1 METRTDNI
9 FIKLS
14 DNSNIEKLYK
24 KFGMNLLEDINASID
39 EFEVYES
46 WNRFHLLGSNTFS
59 NLYLS
64 FLEPYLLE
72 IRNQLQKYDDNFQSD
87 TIERT
92 ITENMLENI
101 SSLSEGVWIAE
112 MRNIN
117 KNQTE
122 YLVYLNQDYKNLA
135 EVVKKYPYWYFSIIS
150 FIRDTT
156 KYLLEFLSHLIQ
168 DKALVANQFLEADG
182 MITDIKLSMGDRH
195 RGTFVIKVESKFG
208 NYFYKPRRSKLDTL
222 FKEVIDKIGEQD
234 GILKMKA
241 PKIIDQ
247 GSYSWAEEIRYIP
260 LQSRNKNER
269 YYIRLGQLLAITYI
283 LNGSDLHYENIISC
297 GEFPVAIDV
306 ETLLTSRLRFKKQ
319 TTPKMLQEDN
329 INYLEDSVSN
339 LIILPTIVKSNG
351 DFYDL
356 SPLKIYSGELP
367 NTLAET

>member
-182 MITDIKLSMGDRH
+182 MITDI
-195 RGTFVIKVESKFG
+195 
-208 NYFYKPRRSKLDTL
+208 
-222 FKEVIDKIGEQD
+222 
-234 GILKMKA
+234 
-241 PKIIDQ
+241 
-247 GSYSWAEEIRYIP
+247 
-260 LQSRNKNER
+260 
-269 YYIRLGQLLAITYI
+269 
-283 LNGSDLHYENIISC
+283 
-297 GEFPVAIDV
+297 
-306 ETLLTSRLRFKKQ
+306 
-319 TTPKMLQEDN
+319 
-329 INYLEDSVSN
+329 
-339 LIILPTIVKSNG
+339 
-351 DFYDL
+351 
-356 SPLKIYSGELP
+356 
-367 NTLAET
+367 